1 MASDVPGQRFGIPSI
16 RGGALRWFYGL
27 FGGGT
32 IYLTITNTL
41 SELARSNAGDWLHIQ
56 SIVTEQIVRAAGA
69 SLIVSYII
77 ADGGDM
83 VISAIL
89 RERNRLKDLEARR
102 KAREEGLMEGR
113 EAGREAGLKEGY
125 AEMQAKWEEWNSR
138 REKAEK
144 QGETFDEP
152 PPSLNSRNGTS
163 D

>member
-1 MASDVPGQRFGIPSI
+1 M
-16 RGGALRWFYGL
+16 RWFYGL

-113 EAGREAGLKEGY
+113 EAGREAGLMEGREAGLMEGREAGVKEGY

-138 REKAEK
+138 REKAEQ

-152 PPSLNSRNGTS
+152 PPSLNNRNGTS